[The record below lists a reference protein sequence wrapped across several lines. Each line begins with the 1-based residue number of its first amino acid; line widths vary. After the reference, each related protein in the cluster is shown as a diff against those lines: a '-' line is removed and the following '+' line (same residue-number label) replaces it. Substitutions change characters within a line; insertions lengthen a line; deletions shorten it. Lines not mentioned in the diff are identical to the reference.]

1 MYVIFIVSVL
11 KLTTHLSYC
20 VTSGSTET
28 ARLRPAART
37 SQTDL
42 MSVNGDVPMTTVA
55 DGDITNRDQ
64 SVYGSSSHQSWRRIV
79 LLIIAITVH
88 NIPGEEM

>member
-1 MYVIFIVSVL
+1 
-11 KLTTHLSYC
+11 
-20 VTSGSTET
+20 
-28 ARLRPAART
+28 
-37 SQTDL
+37 